1 MQWQPTPPPGRMI
14 RPLSLGEILDG
25 GFQLLKRH
33 LGPLVRISALF
44 VVPIQIISILVNLTI
59 LPERRTVTLAL
70 VRPRWWPVFGYTIVI
85 ALLVA
90 VPGLVVGIP
99 AALIANRNT
108 ATGVIVSGALNL
120 IVSLFTTPFAAATI
134 VLLYFD
140 LRVRRE
146 GFDI

>member
-59 LPERRTVTLAL
+59 LPERRTVTLA
-70 VRPRWWPVFGYTIVI
+70 
-85 ALLVA
+85 
-90 VPGLVVGIP
+90 PGFTQTEYQQTHSTGTVVLAILVV
-99 AALIANRNT
+99 AAL
-108 ATGVIVSGALNL
+108 GFAL
-120 IVSLFTTPFAAATI
+120 
-134 VLLYFD
+134 
-140 LRVRRE
+140 
-146 GFDI
+146 